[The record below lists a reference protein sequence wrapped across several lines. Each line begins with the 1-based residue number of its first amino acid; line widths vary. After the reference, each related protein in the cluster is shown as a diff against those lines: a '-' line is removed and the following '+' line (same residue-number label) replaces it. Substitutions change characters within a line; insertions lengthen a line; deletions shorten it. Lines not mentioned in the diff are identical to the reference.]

1 MSFETIIRGGTVIDG
16 TGQAGFSADIGIRE
30 GRIAAIGRLSEP
42 ADRVIDAEGAI
53 VTPGFVD
60 IHTHYDGQAC
70 WDESLAPSSLH
81 GVTTAVMGNC
91 GVGFAPLRPGEEEV
105 LIELMEGVEE
115 IPGVAL
121 AEGVGFEW
129 ESFAGYLDRLDGRR
143 HAVDLVTQVTHDPL
157 RLYVMGERGAA
168 GEPATRDD
176 IAAMRRLATEALRA
190 GAFGISSGRTDV
202 HKTAHGDDTP
212 ARTSAGEE
220 LEGLA
225 LALRDAGHGVF
236 QLVSDFR
243 LADGPEAFDPEFDLV
258 DRIARAGGRPVS
270 ISLNQRDLAPDQ
282 WTRILA
288 RVEAANSA
296 GLDMKVQVAARGI
309 GVCLGLET
317 TLNPLLAFPSY
328 RAIHDRPLEERVRLL
343 GDAAFKRRLLA
354 EERTRLSGPDSPV
367 PPLADAVLER
377 LDFFSLRMFRLTDPP
392 DYEPP
397 MTDSLYYV
405 ARERGVEVM
414 EAIYDVLLEEAGER
428 LIYFPIYNYSR
439 FDLEDLRTM
448 MTHPQALFGLSDG
461 GAHVGTVCDASF
473 PTFLLTHWARDRR
486 RGERLPLEWLV
497 RKQTHDNARHMGLG
511 DRGLLAPGMKADVN
525 VIDFETL
532 RLPRPRIVHDLPA
545 GGKRLFQGARGY
557 RATLVAGEPILIDDE
572 LTGARPGRLL
582 RAGAH

>member
-1 MSFETIIRGGTVIDG
+1 MSLDVIIRGGTVFDG
-16 TGQAGFSADIGIRE
+16 TGRPGFRADVGIRE
-30 GRIAAIGRLSEP
+30 GRIAAIGRIADP

-70 WDESLAPSSLH
+70 WDETLAPSSLH

-91 GVGFAPLRPGEEEV
+91 GVGFAPLHSGDEET
-105 LIELMEGVEE
+105 LIALMEGVEE

-129 ESFAGYLDRLDGRR
+129 ESFGDYLDRLGERS

-168 GEPATRDD
+168 GEAATVDD
-176 IAAMRRLATEALRA
+176 IAAMRKLAAEALRA
-190 GAFGISSGRTDV
+190 GAYGISSGRTDV
-202 HKTAHGDDTP
+202 HKTAHGTDTP
-212 ARTSAGEE
+212 ARTSTGDE

-225 LALRDAGHGVF
+225 AALRDAGHGVF

-243 LADGPEAFDPEFDLV
+243 LADGPNAFDDEFDLV
-258 DRIARAGGRPVS
+258 ERIARAGGRPVS
-270 ISLNQRDLAPDQ
+270 VSLNQRDLAPDQ
-282 WTRILA
+282 WTRILD
-288 RVEAANSA
+288 RVEAANAA
-296 GLDMKVQVAARGI
+296 GLAMKVQVAARGI

-317 TLNPLLAFPSY
+317 TLNPLMAFPSY
-328 RAIHDRPLEERVRLL
+328 RAIHHRPLAERVRTLRDADFRRHLL
-343 GDAAFKRRLLA
+343 T

-377 LDFFSLRMFRLTDPP
+377 LDFFSLRMFRLEDPP

-397 MTDSLYYV
+397 MADSLYYV
-405 ARERGVEVM
+405 ARERGVGVM
-414 EAIYDVLLEEAGER
+414 EAIYDVLLEEDGER

-439 FDLEDLRTM
+439 FDLADLRTM

-473 PTFLLTHWARDRR
+473 PTFLLTHWARDRS

-497 RKQTHDNARHMGLG
+497 KKQTRDNARHMGLH
-511 DRGLLAPGMKADVN
+511 DRGVLAPGMKADIN
-525 VIDFETL
+525 VIDFDRL

-545 GGKRLFQGARGY
+545 GGKRLFQGAEGY
-557 RATLVAGEPILIDDE
+557 RATLVAGEPIVLDDA
-572 LTGARPGRLL
+572 LTDARPGRLL
-582 RAGAH
+582 RAGSA